1 VGKLPTSIVFDHFA
15 GIFPT
20 GHVYSLPRGE
30 RAKGRMPT
38 ERPAPIAPGPLL
50 AVSRRLLRPLVRLMI
65 QNGVTLPILNEM
77 LRGLFV
83 EVTAH
88 EILTDPK
95 ARTDSRISLS
105 TGIHRKEVRRLRDLP
120 LDRPEVPDVVTV
132 SSQIIARWLASEPY
146 VGADGHSLPL
156 PRGTAAEPVAP
167 SFESL
172 VQSVTSDI
180 RARAVLDDWLSK
192 GIVSIDAADRIV
204 LNADAFIPRPGAAEQ
219 LFYFGRNLHDHVA
232 AAAANISAAEKAPF
246 LDRSVHYDGMTAA
259 QADELEAFARDAASK
274 LLLEVNRRAAS
285 MVEASTGGAPADR
298 RVNFGVYVFSDEDRL
313 DAGLA
318 ASGGSAAA

>member
-1 VGKLPTSIVFDHFA
+1 
-15 GIFPT
+15 
-20 GHVYSLPRGE
+20 
-30 RAKGRMPT
+30 
-38 ERPAPIAPGPLL
+38 
-50 AVSRRLLRPLVRLMI
+50 
-65 QNGVTLPILNEM
+65 M

-83 EVTAH
+83 EITTH
-88 EILTDPK
+88 EILIDPK

-120 LDRPEVPDVVTV
+120 LDRPEIPEVVTV
-132 SSQIIARWLASEPY
+132 SSQIIARWLASAPY
-146 VGADGHSLPL
+146 VGADGRSLPL
-156 PRGTAAEPVAP
+156 PRGSAAEPAEP

-192 GIVSIDAADRIV
+192 GIISIDAADRVV

-246 LDRSVHYDGMTAA
+246 LDRTVHYDGMTEA
-259 QADELEAFARDAASK
+259 QAAELEAFAREEATK

-285 MVEASTGGAPADR
+285 MVEANTAGAPADR
-298 RVNFGVYVFSDEDRL
+298 RVNFGVYVFNDKDHL
-313 DAGLA
+313 DAGSA